1 MTEVEFQ
8 KKVLE
13 KLKNMEEGQ
22 SRLEEGQ
29 SRLEEGQS
37 RLELKQSHFE
47 LKQSHF
53 EENQLRF
60 EKNLSRLETKIDHLA
75 SEGQKDINAM
85 LQLMNSKLDATA
97 TKEDLARIED
107 VLDVLAARTTR
118 QEADILNLKRAK

>member
-1 MTEVEFQ
+1 MTEAEFQ
-8 KKVLE
+8 KNVLE

-29 SRLEEGQS
+29 SRLE
-37 RLELKQSHFE
+37 
-47 LKQSHF
+47 
-53 EENQLRF
+53 
-60 EKNLSRLETKIDHLA
+60 TKIDILA
-75 SEGQKDINAM
+75 SDGQKDIFAI
-85 LQLMNSKLDATA
+85 LQLINTKLDATA